1 MFAIRDWDHGG
12 SHEKTNISKSL
23 MFAIGAALLVGTI
36 GFFMV
41 GGQRSSDARGDKIRT
56 TEMIAAVRAR
66 R

>member
-41 GGQRSSDARGDKIRT
+41 GGKQSSEARAEKTRT
-56 TEMIAAVRAR
+56 TETTAALRVRR
-66 R
+66 